1 MYIAHHWQC
10 LSQYSQPLLKVC
22 IPSHCPQLWPHF
34 LACLNCSFMVMKL
47 ITFSPVQFKN
57 SDPMELAKHWCGWEL
72 GSLNCTP
79 GNCLEICSE
88 IVAMW
93 KRFSNTYR
101 CCVNYMWLTIAN
113 LTQITF
119 AFHSFPLMVFWKEIL
134 GFYDRLVGND
144 ITPIILPSGLR
155 TGRWTS

>member
-1 MYIAHHWQC
+1 MSFSVFTAAFESVYTFT
-10 LSQYSQPLLKVC
+10 LSSTVATF
-22 IPSHCPQLWPHF
+22 SHL
-34 LACLNCSFMVMKL
+34 LNCSFMVMKL

-57 SDPMELAKHWCGWEL
+57 SNPMELVKHWCGWEL

-88 IVAMW
+88 IIVMW